1 MEKSFSRDPHHTQKT
16 PEAIAEKVITLKKE
30 HPEYGKRRIAAEL
43 MKENHWRPVI
53 SPNTVMG
60 ILKEHGLFPVSKPSK
75 KNTVLVVR
83 TAEKPG
89 QTVNIDLALV
99 PVNHEAEEK
108 LPAVSCSSGKLV
120 VEKARG
126 ETSERQ
132 YPGRVFE
139 QDALSYEDAMK
150 EFILSSATQSGSSS
164 EMSRSPE
171 QLEQDAIK
179 AQKKALNLEEVQL
192 RNDRRD
198 VRKQREEEDRVWKNF
213 REPRKEEKEH
223 QQGVSSAQRKAQDAY
238 WKQVKTQRQEQN
250 KRRQEENTAWRRK
263 RRDFKERKSQLPIIT
278 AWIAILV
285 IIDNCTRQCIGLPL
299 FIEGSSIIAALIVE
313 ALKGLLPDQL
323 QFVIT
328 DRGPQ
333 FKADLFKEFLGTQGI
348 NPVLIAKHRPQSNG
362 IAERFVRTIKEWLK
376 DTTWENI
383 QELKT
388 LIEIFIVEY
397 NDRPHQGL
405 PITGLSPN
413 EFANRLAGYI
423 VMEDSY
429 NLKCHPCH

>member
-1 MEKSFSRDPHHTQKT
+1 
-16 PEAIAEKVITLKKE
+16 
-30 HPEYGKRRIAAEL
+30 
-43 MKENHWRPVI
+43 
-53 SPNTVMG
+53 
-60 ILKEHGLFPVSKPSK
+60 
-75 KNTVLVVR
+75 VR

-89 QTVNIDLALV
+89 QTVNIDIALV
-99 PVNHEAEEK
+99 PVNHEAEKK

-120 VEKARG
+120 VEKPR
-126 ETSERQ
+126 EEESERQ

-139 QDALSYEDAMK
+139 KDTLSYEDAMK
-150 EFILSSATQSGSSS
+150 EFISSSEAQSGSSPD
-164 EMSRSPE
+164 MSRSPDKSE
-171 QLEQDAIK
+171 QEAIK
-179 AQKKALNLEEVQL
+179 AQKKALNLEEIHL
-192 RNDRRD
+192 RNERRE
-198 VRKQREEEDRVWKNF
+198 VRKQREEEDRVWRTL
-213 REPRKEEKEH
+213 REQRRNEKEH
-223 QQGVSSAQRKAQDAY
+223 RKGVASAQKKAQDEY
-238 WKQVKTQRQEQN
+238 WKQVKKQRQEQN
-250 KRRQEENTAWRRK
+250 KRRQEENQAWRRK

-299 FIEGSSIIAALIVE
+299 FIEGSSITAALIVE
-313 ALKGLLPDQL
+313 ALTGLLPDQL

-328 DRGPQ
+328 DRGSQ

-348 NPVLIAKHRPQSNG
+348 TPVLIAKHRPQSNG

-376 DTTWENI
+376 DKTWENI

-388 LIEIFIVEY
+388 LIELFIVEY

-423 VMEDSY
+423 MMEDSY
-429 NLKCHPCH
+429 HLKCHPCH